1 MQQHT
6 FEKFFCREM
15 EPSTAP
21 YKSIPVPPLP
31 TNDLMSSALGDPQLS
46 VVYCNFCGQ
55 RNDHWNTVYRRF
67 NESVVPTCR
76 PGYGCSRA
84 PLPLPWPTPPK
95 EGRVWHAPYFPM
107 NSPIPNLLSG
117 ETVTEYLREIENKI
131 EDPLFI
137 QPSCPM
143 FKHLESGTTVMRKCQ
158 CAIAP
163 MLYVVSQTANVC
175 KYCRKAADGF
185 LAD

>member
-1 MQQHT
+1 
-6 FEKFFCREM
+6 M

-21 YKSIPVPPLP
+21 YKSIPVSPLP
-31 TNDLMSSALGDPQLS
+31 TNELMGSSLGDLQRS

-55 RNDHWNTVYRRF
+55 RNDHWNTVYRQF

-84 PLPLPWPTPPK
+84 PLTLPWPTPPE
-95 EGRVWHAPYFPM
+95 EGRVWCTPYFPM

-117 ETVTEYLREIENKI
+117 ETVAECLREIENKI
-131 EDPLFI
+131 DEPSFI
-137 QPSCPM
+137 HSSSPTPDYLKSSAP
-143 FKHLESGTTVMRKCQ
+143 VMGKCQ

-163 MLYVVSQTANVC
+163 MLNVVSQTANVC
-175 KYCRKAADGF
+175 QYCRKTADGF